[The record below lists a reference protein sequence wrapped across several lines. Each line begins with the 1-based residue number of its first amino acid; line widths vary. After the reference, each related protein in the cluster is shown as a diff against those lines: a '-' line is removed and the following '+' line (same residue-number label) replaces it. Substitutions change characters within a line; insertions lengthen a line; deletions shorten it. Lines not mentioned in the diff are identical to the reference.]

1 MHPIAPEHR
10 ALALGA
16 TLYTP
21 VVNPQAT
28 RLLMGEDHHGA
39 GSAVVCLEDALAEDQ
54 VAKGLDALA
63 SALRLR
69 QQGRDQG
76 QRTLVFARPRNLEM
90 ARLIAT
96 MPGVETLA
104 GFVAPKFDL
113 DNGEGWLALAQA
125 HGIALM
131 PTIETAAFYDPFQV
145 ANVKRMCDQAAKD
158 AIVAIRVGGN
168 DLMSAIATRRVAG
181 TVSHHGPLGYVLNM
195 IATQFMAGGY
205 HVSAPVYDIITD
217 TETLRRE
224 VAMDVER
231 GFVGKTAIHPCQVP
245 LIQDALRP
253 MVSEV
258 KMARSILDKSSAA
271 VFQIG
276 GVMCEPATHSRWAE
290 RILARAFIW
299 GAAHDAETT
308 AATPSTV
315 PAEHA
320 FEAAQ
325 KVG

>member
-1 MHPIAPEHR
+1 MLHTIAPEHR

-28 RLLMGEDHHGA
+28 RLLLGEDHHGA

-63 SALRLR
+63 AALRLR
-69 QQGRDQG
+69 QRERDTA
-76 QRTLVFARPRNLEM
+76 QRTLVFARPRNIEM

-104 GFVAPKFDL
+104 GFVAPKVTRDNAKEWLDL
-113 DNGEGWLALAQA
+113 ARA
-125 HGIALM
+125 HAIPLM
-131 PTIETAAFYDPFQV
+131 PTIETAEFYDPYEV
-145 ANVKRMCDQAAKD
+145 ATVKRMCDTLGREQ
-158 AIVAIRVGGN
+158 ILAIRVGGN

-181 TVSHHGPLGYVLNM
+181 TVSHLGPLGYVLNM

-205 HVSAPVYDIITD
+205 YVSAPVYDIITD
-217 TETLRRE
+217 TETLERE

-231 GFVGKTAIHPCQVP
+231 GFVGKTAIHPCQVSI
-245 LIQDALRP
+245 IQQALRP
-253 MVSEV
+253 SVADV
-258 KMARSILDKSSAA
+258 KMARSILDQSSAA

-290 RILARAFIW
+290 RILARSYLW
-299 GAAHDAETT
+299 GAAHSVDTM
-308 AATPSTV
+308 ATPQQDA
-315 PAEHA
+315 PAH
-320 FEAAQ
+320 Q
-325 KVG
+325 QVHMVG